1 VLELSNSFYEVYQNK
16 LKELN
21 YLDYDDLL
29 YFAYKL
35 LKNQESIRAY
45 YQNFYEYILEDEAQ
59 DSNLLQNKIVALI
72 TNKNLVKV
80 GDSNQN
86 ITGTF
91 TLSSP
96 KLFRNFCAKTPCV
109 MSLNISYRSSKNII
123 DFSNLFLKYTSLKH
137 PCLNARKAL
146 KMNFMSF
153 NKLELGNDIE
163 SDKNKIRAY
172 YAESFEE
179 EILICLKKVKAFKK
193 KFPEKTIGILCPK
206 NANVTSLARK
216 FEEESIEFEILND
229 YDQDNFNT
237 YKKLSDI
244 LSFMHNPNN
253 TSTFIRIFRRV
264 SIKC

>member
-1 VLELSNSFYEVYQNK
+1 MLKTYFQRKKEYRKLLSQV
-16 LKELN
+16 KEKN
-21 YLDYDDLL
+21 I
-29 YFAYKL
+29 FI
-35 LKNQESIRAY
+35 LKNQKSIRAY

-96 KLFRNFCAKTPCV
+96 KLFRNFCAKSPCV
-109 MSLNISYRSSKNII
+109 MSLNTSYRSSKNII
-123 DFSNLFLKYTSLKH
+123 DFSNFFLKYTSLKH

-146 KMNFMSF
+146 KMNFMHL
-153 NKLELGNDIE
+153 NELELGRSAE

-172 YAESFEE
+172 YAEYFEE

-193 KFPEKTIGILCPK
+193 KFPEKTIGLASFFCGKRIIWTCIIVKSVIL
-206 NANVTSLARK
+206 RK
-216 FEEESIEFEILND
+216 VRCL
-229 YDQDNFNT
+229 
-237 YKKLSDI
+237 
-244 LSFMHNPNN
+244 
-253 TSTFIRIFRRV
+253 RV
-264 SIKC
+264 NY